1 MFFEFDIEE
10 LKAAHPLPVGLVDQI
25 VNRDELASGL
35 DKSHVM
41 IDRYRKGGMPVL
53 SEGGNGRSYE
63 FQLHECWAWYHGMNA
78 HRTAQ
83 KDETQQQMDLLR
95 RSLLG
100 TDHDEEMIRL
110 TPKQQAEEY
119 EAQRRYAESALLQG
133 TLVRSSEQV
142 LLLASVFGILRQQI
156 LGLPDIMER
165 QVGLSPDQAA
175 TMDLVSKDTLASIH
189 DKLKT
194 SNLALRRED
203 LQPAKNSTSA

>member
-1 MFFEFDIEE
+1 MFFEFDIDE
-10 LKAAHPLPVGLVDQI
+10 LKAVHPLPDGLVDQI

-63 FQLHECWAWYHGMNA
+63 FQLHDCWAWYHGMNA

-95 RSLLG
+95 RALLG
-100 TDHDEEMIRL
+100 TDYDEDMLRL

-119 EAQRRYAESALLQG
+119 EAQRRYAESALVQG
-133 TLVRSSEQV
+133 TLVRVSEQV
-142 LLLASVFGILRQQI
+142 LLLTTVFGILRQQL

-165 QVGLSPDQAA
+165 QVGLTPDQAA
-175 TMDLVSKDTLASIH
+175 TMDMVAKDTLASIH
-189 DKLKT
+189 DKLKN
-194 SNLALRRED
+194 SNLAMLRED
-203 LQPAKNSTSA
+203 PQPAKNNA